1 MFVNESPAVKY
12 ADPWLLSL
20 TERMRMLTRGSF
32 KVAYFY
38 ECANNSTFR
47 YRAYNMAQV
56 LNADNDPNVSASYFF
71 LEDWYSFDEIAK
83 SADILIICR
92 SRYDHKTNQLITKFK
107 ARHKRVLFDIDDFV
121 FNTAYAH
128 LIIKTLDQNTE
139 RPELWDEW
147 FAMMSRLGET
157 LRLCDGAIT
166 TNACLAARIN
176 EFSGLPVSIV
186 PNFINGEQL
195 KLSKEIFKNKKA
207 SNFKR
212 NDRITL
218 GYFSGSPSHNLDY
231 AIVTSALAQV
241 MEKDSRVDVLV
252 VGYIDAGEEL
262 ARFGNRVKR
271 QPFHDYVNLQRLIGS
286 VEFNLMP
293 LQSNAFTDCKSELKY
308 FESAIV
314 GTLSIAS
321 PSYTYALAIEHGVN
335 GYIAQSH
342 QWVSVIQ
349 QAISNMDSYEKMAT
363 IAYEDALLKYSWQK
377 QKPVI
382 LNALGYA

>member
-1 MFVNESPAVKY
+1 MFVNECPAVKY
-12 ADPWLLSL
+12 TDPWLLSL
-20 TERMRMLTRGSF
+20 TERMRMLTNGIF

-38 ECANNSTFR
+38 ESANNSTFR
-47 YRAYNMAQV
+47 YRAYNMVQV
-56 LNADNDPNVSASYFF
+56 LNSGDDQHVSATYFF
-71 LEDWYSFDEIAK
+71 LEDYNSFDEIAN
-83 SADILIICR
+83 SADILVICR
-92 SRYDHKTNQLITKFK
+92 SQYNHKTNQLITKFK

-121 FNTAYAH
+121 FNAAYAH
-128 LIIKTLDQNTE
+128 LIIKTLDQNVE
-139 RPELWDEW
+139 RPEIWDEW
-147 FAMMSRLGET
+147 FSMMSRLGET

-186 PNFINGEQL
+186 PNFINDEQL
-195 KLSKEIFKNKKA
+195 KLSDEVFRNKKT
-207 SNFKR
+207 SKFKR

-231 AIVTSALAQV
+231 AIVTAALARV
-241 MEKDSRVDVLV
+241 MENDSRVDVLV

-262 ARFGNRVKR
+262 ARFGDRVKR
-271 QPFHDYVNLQRLIGS
+271 RPFHDYVNLQRLIGS

-293 LQSNAFTDCKSELKY
+293 LQSNVFTDCKSELKY

-321 PSYTYALAIEHGVN
+321 PSYTYARAIQHGIN

-349 QAISNMDSYEKMAT
+349 HAISSMDSYESMAT
-363 IAYEDALLKYSWQK
+363 TAYEDARLKYSWQN
-377 QKPVI
+377 QRQVI
-382 LNALGYA
+382 LDALGY